1 MKIIDRS
8 INNSNPDEWR
18 IDVNRL
24 YESQDVTGKLFL
36 NGRDSKR
43 SVGNIS
49 NKLSKKI
56 TDFISKWLSYAKRVS
71 WQSLDVMK
79 RVVV

>member
-71 WQSLDVMK
+71 W
-79 RVVV
+79 